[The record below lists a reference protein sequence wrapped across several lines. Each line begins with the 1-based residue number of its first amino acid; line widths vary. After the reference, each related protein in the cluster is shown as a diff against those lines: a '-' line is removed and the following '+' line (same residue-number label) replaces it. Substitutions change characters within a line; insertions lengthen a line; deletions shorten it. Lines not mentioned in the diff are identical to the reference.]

1 MTMLLGQPEWFES
14 ILSELE
20 RDLDNPDAWRVK
32 DSLVCHLKSM
42 LDTCLEL
49 QDENTLLLIRN
60 GLPHRFPEQFDERAH
75 VVFQKVLDLKME
87 ENMQAMRDYIDGK
100 L

>member
-32 DSLVCHLKSM
+32 GNLICHLRSM

-60 GLPHRFPEQFDERAH
+60 GLPHRFPLNFEERAFKIFH
-75 VVFQKVLDLKME
+75 KVTGREDESTLE
-87 ENMQAMRDYIDGK
+87 AMRNFVNGD
-100 L
+100 